1 VEYLFEL
8 EDVIVERNRVRILH
22 IDSLQIPLGQNIA
35 IYGPNGSGKSTLL
48 KLWMRFFY
56 PSAVEDSKGCIRI
69 LGKSD
74 WNVWDLRSKIGFVS
88 SDIDHHFTHGR
99 SGKLI
104 PKEAVL
110 TGFESSELEIDP
122 TNVTSAMRDAADH
135 WLEFFR
141 IDPRCKKH
149 LAWLST
155 GERRRVML
163 ARALVFNPA
172 ALLLDEP
179 TAGLD
184 LLVRESLLERLEAMT
199 NQGIQVVLVTHH
211 TEEIFSHVNRVVILY
226 GGSLFFDGKVAEAI
240 NSDRLSSL
248 YGVPIKVECVRNR
261 YLTHLA

>member
-22 IDSLQIPLGQNIA
+22 LDSLRIPHGQNIA

-56 PSAVEDSKGCIRI
+56 PSAVEDSKGLIRI

-74 WNVWDLRSKIGFVS
+74 WNVWDLRSQIGFVS
-88 SDIDHHFTHGR
+88 SEIDHHFTQGR
-99 SGKLI
+99 SGRLCA
-104 PKEAVL
+104 KEAVL

-122 TNVTSAMRDAADH
+122 ASITPARRDAADH
-135 WLEFFR
+135 WLEFFG
-141 IDPRCKKH
+141 IDPRSKKH

-163 ARALVFNPA
+163 ARALVFHPM

-184 LLVRESLLERLEAMT
+184 LLARESLLERLEAMT
-199 NQGIQVVLVTHH
+199 NHGIQVVLVTHH
-211 TEEIFSHVNRVVILY
+211 TEEIFSPINRVLILSR
-226 GGSLFFDGKVAEAI
+226 GSLFFDGEVARAI

-248 YGVPIKVECVRNR
+248 YGAPIQVECVRNR